1 MHITDKEDGK
11 TALSHASKAGERDW
25 SKRCSLRAPRST
37 TLSVSSLLIDAKV
50 DDNLANYNRC
60 TALS

>member
-11 TALSHASKAGERDW
+11 TALSRASKAGERDW

-50 DDNLANYNRC
+50 DVNRANYNRC